1 MSLEK
6 IKIEDAIYD
15 VISEEEYFRNPSMYS
30 QYTAVRG
37 NDGYVYPVRLS
48 YRDNRPGF
56 YPNCGVIHYKIPH
69 GRESQS
75 YSVGNII
82 NFSDAETIQD
92 VIKTQ
97 QKLISAERT
106 ILTTIDNVFVPEI
119 GENDA
124 PVMKALKQAIIDKH
138 IDLDKYESR
147 FGDNYNNDKRLMKK
161 DNITLNKLTAICE
174 HLDIVPT
181 LTLRDANPDV
191 PNPIGKTIT
200 VDLTTSGMDD
210 MEGESND

>member
-6 IKIEDAIYD
+6 IKIDDAIYD
-15 VISEEEYFRNPSMYS
+15 VISEEEYFRNPSMYNQFS
-30 QYTAVRG
+30 AVRG
-37 NDGYVYPVRLS
+37 GDGYVYPIRAS

-56 YPNCGVIHYKIPH
+56 YPNGGIIRYKMPR
-69 GRESQS
+69 GREAQS
-75 YSVGNII
+75 YSTANII
-82 NFSDAETIQD
+82 NFADAETIQD
-92 VIKTQ
+92 VIRTQ

-106 ILTTIDNVFVPEI
+106 ILTTIDNVFAPEI

-124 PVMKALKQAIIDKH
+124 PVMRALKQAIIDKH

-174 HLDIVPT
+174 NLDIVPT
-181 LTLRDANPDV
+181 LTLRDRNPDV
-191 PNPIGKTIT
+191 PNPIGRTIT
-200 VDLTTSGMDD
+200 VDLTSAGMDE
-210 MEGESND
+210 MEEENNA